1 MEKSLQSVILEIEK
15 VIKGQSKTVKLSLA
29 VLLAKGHLLLE
40 GPPGTGKTTLALAI
54 SHVLGCSFK
63 RIQFTSD
70 MLPSDIIG
78 ASIYDPNR
86 QEFVFKKGPIFHNVI
101 LADEINRATSRTQS
115 ALLEAMGE
123 GQVSVEG
130 RTYQLPKPFFVI
142 ATENPVDQVGTFRLP
157 DSQLDRFLA
166 RIKIWYPPEDAELEI
181 LREENLREKALHIK
195 KLLSPEE
202 VIKLQKETEK
212 VIVKDPIRKYIVEI
226 ANAIRNDDR
235 IAIGLSTRGA
245 LSLLRLAKAWAFL
258 HGRKFVTPDDVKD
271 IATYVI
277 SHRIKFKVES
287 AAPEELIMEIIES
300 VRVPL

>member
-1 MEKSLQSVILEIEK
+1 
-15 VIKGQSKTVKLSLA
+15 
-29 VLLAKGHLLLE
+29 
-40 GPPGTGKTTLALAI
+40 
-54 SHVLGCSFK
+54 
-63 RIQFTSD
+63 
-70 MLPSDIIG
+70 
-78 ASIYDPNR
+78 
-86 QEFVFKKGPIFHNVI
+86 
-101 LADEINRATSRTQS
+101 
-115 ALLEAMGE
+115 
-123 GQVSVEG
+123 
-130 RTYQLPKPFFVI
+130 PFFVI

-271 IATYVI
+271 IAIYVI

-287 AAPEELIMEIIES
+287 AAPEELIMEIIEN